1 MTQFKE
7 QRNHRKGKHVEKKY
21 HLIRE
26 IVLRGDVV
34 VEKITSIENLA
45 NLFMK
50 TLPTRVFDCHKD
62 SLCVTCV
69 PSML

>member
-26 IVLRGDVV
+26 IVLRGDVAV
-34 VEKITSIENLA
+34 KKITSIENLT
-45 NLFMK
+45 NSFMK
-50 TLPTRVFDCHKD
+50 TLSTRVFDCHRD
-62 SLCVTCV
+62 SLRATCA